1 MRTDTLYITDLDGT
15 LLDDTSHVPPQAV
28 RMLSGL
34 IHDGAMFTVA
44 TARTPA
50 TVQGLL
56 KGVPAAHFTPP
67 AGEQL
72 RVPWIVMTGSALWD
86 NEKGEYTEIALI
98 PEADAMAIRAAF
110 ERSGLRPFT
119 YCLSGNSFLNVYHP
133 RAMSAY
139 ENSFYQDRRR
149 LQLKRFHLDQQP
161 SDMAHV
167 VLFFAIGP
175 EEIIEATDRELKS
188 ATRCAVAWYRDA
200 VRPATGLIDL
210 YAPGV
215 SKASALRKMK
225 ERTGARRVVVFGD
238 NLNDLPMLREA
249 DVAVAVGN
257 ALPEVK
263 AQADVVI
270 GRNTEIAVPKF
281 ILND

>member
-15 LLDDTSHVPPQAV
+15 LLDDISHVPPQAV

-56 KGVPAAHFTPP
+56 KGVPAAHFTTP

-161 SDMAHV
+161 
-167 VLFFAIGP
+167 
-175 EEIIEATDRELKS
+175 
-188 ATRCAVAWYRDA
+188 
-200 VRPATGLIDL
+200 
-210 YAPGV
+210 
-215 SKASALRKMK
+215 
-225 ERTGARRVVVFGD
+225 
-238 NLNDLPMLREA
+238 
-249 DVAVAVGN
+249 
-257 ALPEVK
+257 
-263 AQADVVI
+263 
-270 GRNTEIAVPKF
+270 
-281 ILND
+281 